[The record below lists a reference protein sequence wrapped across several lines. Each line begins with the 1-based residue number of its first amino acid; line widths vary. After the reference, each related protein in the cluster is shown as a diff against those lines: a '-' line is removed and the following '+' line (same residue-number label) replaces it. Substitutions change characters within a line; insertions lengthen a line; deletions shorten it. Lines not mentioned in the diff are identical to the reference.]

1 MRLDQNPEPSK
12 LDISTNSADI
22 SQVFQTGIETYDE
35 NDLSLTHP
43 ANLSGF
49 SEFDKMNSIHAQDQS
64 FTQSRD
70 SIAEE
75 AFFKKKILKNGNI
88 TYDDTGFSDIK
99 VLKRGFFHNRR
110 ISNARAGKIKLIS
123 AIK

>member
-1 MRLDQNPEPSK
+1 MLPDSSK
-12 LDISTNSADI
+12 LDISTNSVDM
-22 SQVFQTGIETYDE
+22 SQVFQTGIESYDE
-35 NDLSLTHP
+35 NDLTLAHP

-49 SEFDKMNSIHAQDQS
+49 SEFEEMNSIYAQDQS
-64 FTQSRD
+64 FAQSRD

-75 AFFKKKILKNGNI
+75 AFFKKKILKSGNI
-88 TYDDTGFSDIK
+88 TYDNTGFSDIK